1 MIPRAIMCS
10 DCPNDGSSMEHQ
22 VLSRWSGDALFP
34 NQDREELQKSKC
46 TASENEMMG
55 WKEPDLFHILE
66 L

>member
-1 MIPRAIMCS
+1 
-10 DCPNDGSSMEHQ
+10 MEHQ